1 MSGAVLATILAVR
14 LTLPILQLT
23 QKVVHTIEIVK
34 KLKENRKNNLHFKMI
49 AFNVDLLKKYKESN
63 REMNRLY
70 VTFNQKAKVLAVG
83 NFTNHFGCDAQSMLN
98 LHD

>member
-1 MSGAVLATILAVR
+1 
-14 LTLPILQLT
+14 
-23 QKVVHTIEIVK
+23 
-34 KLKENRKNNLHFKMI
+34 MI